1 MALSQLLSSSLLPN
15 RANSAALLQQQLSD
29 MQQAQTINTQMAAEA
44 QKNQTQRWALM
55 SDLQTKIHEMTTDVT
70 IRKAKTADKLHEK
83 LSRYIQ
89 S

>member
-1 MALSQLLSSSLLPN
+1 MALSQLLNGFQLPN
-15 RANSAALLQQQLSD
+15 LAHRAALVQQQMSD
-29 MQQAQTINTQMAAEA
+29 FQQAQTIDTQMVAEA

-70 IRKAKTADKLHEK
+70 VNKAKAADKLHQK